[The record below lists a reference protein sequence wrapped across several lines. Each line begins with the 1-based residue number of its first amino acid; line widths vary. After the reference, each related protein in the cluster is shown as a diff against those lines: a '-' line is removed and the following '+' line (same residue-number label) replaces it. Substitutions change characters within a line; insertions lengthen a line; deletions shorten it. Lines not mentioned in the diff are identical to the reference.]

1 MALYRMDEI
10 YYALKLNGA
19 GDLLYHI
26 CGIIHSYPALEKDRH
41 QAGLVYA
48 EITFLGLFQVRCIIE
63 ANHVSV
69 IR

>member
-41 QAGLVYA
+41 QAGLAYA
-48 EITFLGLFQVRCIIE
+48 EITFL
-63 ANHVSV
+63 
-69 IR
+69 